1 MKLTVAVLLLVV
13 VVAIGVE
20 LPLTG
25 ESVLYLPDQLGGM
38 VYPGYGDCLGIVEL
52 ADSLSGKPFASGAV
66 MSGVSSIES
75 NTAALAMA
83 LSDYFPSL
91 RRDTLLDLVTGTADG
106 FRWRLE
112 VYPKGGFYTCRV
124 VGIFAD
130 GERTW
135 FIDFAATTSMSEAVA
150 AFEKLRFE

>member
-1 MKLTVAVLLLVV
+1 MKQIITVLLFISA
-13 VVAIGVE
+13 VAPCTE

-66 MSGVSSIES
+66 MSSSDSVDS
-75 NTAALAMA
+75 NTAALATA

-91 RRDTLLDLVTGTADG
+91 RRDTILDLITGSSDG
-106 FRWRLE
+106 YRWRLE

-124 VGIFAD
+124 VGIFAN

>member
-1 MKLTVAVLLLVV
+1 MKLTGIALLLITTI
-13 VVAIGVE
+13 ALGGD

-25 ESVLYLPDQLGGM
+25 ESVLHLPDQLGGM

-52 ADSLSGKPFASGAV
+52 ADSLDGKPFASGAV
-66 MSGVSSIES
+66 MSGSDSVES
-75 NTAALAMA
+75 NTAALAAA

-91 RRDTLLDLVTGTADG
+91 RRDSLLELVTGTADG

-124 VGIFAD
+124 VGIFANE
-130 GERTW
+130 ERTW
-135 FIDFAATTSMSEAVA
+135 FIDFAATASRSEAIAVLA
-150 AFEKLRFE
+150 ELRFE

>member
-1 MKLTVAVLLLVV
+1 MKLPTIVLLLVAT
-13 VVAIGVE
+13 VALGGD

-38 VYPGYGDCLGIVEL
+38 AYPGYGDCLGIVEL

-66 MSGVSSIES
+66 MSGVDFVES
-75 NTAALAMA
+75 NTAALATA
-83 LSDYFPSL
+83 LGEYFPSL
-91 RRDTLLDLVTGTADG
+91 RRDSLLDLATGVADG

-135 FIDFAATTSMSEAVA
+135 FIDFAATASRAEAIAVLA
-150 AFEKLRFE
+150 KLRFE